1 MADARSKGAQ
11 AVLMATA
18 AETEAAFYEALQRGD
33 VDGLMRLWSDD
44 EEVACVHPNG
54 PRLVGQG
61 AIRAAF
67 AAVLAAGGV
76 DIVPVHVRCV
86 ESPGCSVH
94 HVLEKVQ
101 ATTARGLQTAGHERV
116 PAHPTR
122 LADGGAPRQPWSE
135 RRDAGNDR
143 SRHGAS
149 LSAAG
154 TGEGANVHG

>member
-33 VDGLMRLWSDD
+33 VDRLMRLWSDD

-101 ATTARGLQTAGHERV
+101 ATTARGLQTAYVLATNVYLRTPQGWLMV
-116 PAHPTR
+116 AH
-122 LADGGAPRQPWSE
+122 
-135 RRDAGNDR
+135 
-143 SRHGAS
+143 HAS
-149 LSAAG
+149 PGQSDEMQEMIEAG
-154 TGEGANVHG
+154 TVLH

>member
-18 AETEAAFYEALQRGD
+18 AETEAAFYDALQRGD
-33 VDGLMRLWSDD
+33 VDRLMRLWSDD
-44 EEVACVHPNG
+44 DEVACVHPNG

-67 AAVLAAGGV
+67 EAVLSAGGV
-76 DIVPVHVRCV
+76 DIAPVHVRCV

-101 ATTARGLQTAGHERV
+101 AATVQGLQTAYVLATNVYLRTPQGWLMV
-116 PAHPTR
+116 AHHASP
-122 LADGGAPRQPWSE
+122 GQPDE
-135 RRDAGNDR
+135 MQEMIE
-143 SRHGAS
+143 
-149 LSAAG
+149 AG
-154 TGEGANVHG
+154 TVLH